1 MNKSPSQEQINKIL
15 QSYKNKQFTD
25 VEKLALSLS
34 KNFPN
39 HEFAWK
45 ILNIIYK
52 QSGRIRESL
61 IAVKN
66 AIKVNP
72 LDAESHY
79 NLGNTFIQLGELQ
92 ESVSAYKKAIELNSG
107 YIDAYNNLGV
117 VLRELGELDQSKE
130 IYEKIIKLKPDYA
143 EAYNNLGI
151 IFFKTKELN
160 DSEISY
166 KKAIEL
172 NPKYPEAY
180 NNLAITFRELDRLDE
195 SIFYHKKAIEL
206 KPNYAEAYNNLG
218 VTFDKSN
225 KLDESEANYKKAIE
239 LKSNYA
245 EAYYNLGIAQRKHGK
260 LEESVSSYK
269 KAIELKFNYAEAYYN
284 LGIAF
289 KELGKLEDSETS
301 YKKAIELKPNYPD
314 VQNSLSHNLLLKKN
328 FIKAYELYEWR
339 WKVDKKPGNKLI
351 SKKPLWKGEDNLKI
365 FVWEEQ
371 GIGDQ
376 IMFFSNISELK
387 LKSKNIIIQCDKR
400 LIPLFKRTLSKDI
413 RYESDRMLIKEKD
426 YDCHIPMGSLAKFFR
441 KDLDSF
447 VKTSTGYLKEDIE
460 KTKRFR
466 EKLKNKNTTKLVGIS
481 WNTKSS
487 MEMSSFRNINLTDLA
502 TTLRGPNIKLLN
514 LQYGATTNEFDN
526 LKKTTGIELINEKQV
541 DNIYDIDGMASLIS
555 ACDLVVTIDNYI
567 VHLAGSLGV
576 KTIAL
581 LPYNIDSRWG
591 MEDKKSYIYNSV
603 NLYRQSKLGKW
614 DTVLKDLKNGI

>member
-1 MNKSPSQEQINKIL
+1 LNKSPSQEQINKIL
-15 QSYKNKQFTD
+15 QSYKNKKFID

-34 KNFPN
+34 KDFPD
-39 HEFAWK
+39 HQFAWK
-45 ILNIIYK
+45 ILSIIYK
-52 QSGRIRESL
+52 QSDRISESL
-61 IAVKN
+61 MAIEN

-72 LDAESHY
+72 LDAESYY
-79 NLGNTFIQLGELQ
+79 NLGNTLIQISKLK
-92 ESVSAYKKAIELNSG
+92 ESASAYKKAIELNSE
-107 YIDAYNNLGV
+107 YFDAYNNLGV
-117 VLRELGELDQSKE
+117 VLRELEELDQSKE
-130 IYEKIIKLKPDYA
+130 IYKKIIKLKPDYA

-160 DSEISY
+160 NSEISY
-166 KKAIEL
+166 KKAIKL

-180 NNLAITFRELDRLDE
+180 NNLGVTLRELDRLDE
-195 SIFYHKKAIEL
+195 SISFQKKAIEL

-218 VTFDKSN
+218 VTYNKCN
-225 KLDESEANYKKAIE
+225 KLDESEANYQKAIK
-239 LKSNYA
+239 LKSNYV
-245 EAYYNLGIAQRKHGK
+245 EAYYNLGLVQRKQGK

-269 KAIELKFNYAEAYYN
+269 KAIELKSNYAEAYYN

-314 VQNSLSHNLLLKKN
+314 VQNSLSHTLLLKKN

-339 WKVDKKPGNKLI
+339 WKLDKKPGKKLI
-351 SKKPLWKGEDNLKI
+351 SKKPLWNGEDNLKI

-376 IMFFSNISELK
+376 IMFFSNVSELK

-400 LIPLFKRTLSKDI
+400 LIPLFKRTLSEDI
-413 RYESDRMLIKEKD
+413 SYESNQELIKEKD
-426 YDCHIPMGSLAKFFR
+426 YDRHIPMGSLAKFFR
-441 KDLDSF
+441 KDLESF
-447 VKTSTGYLKEDIE
+447 AKTSAGYLKEDVE

-466 EKLKNKNTTKLVGIS
+466 KRLKNRDTSKLIGIS

-487 MEMSSFRNINLTDLA
+487 IEMSSFRNISLTDLA
-502 TTLRGPNIKLLN
+502 TALSGPNIKLLN
-514 LQYGATTNEFDN
+514 LQYGDNSNDFVN
-526 LKKTTGIELINEKQV
+526 LKKTTGIEIINEKEV
-541 DNIYDIDGMASLIS
+541 DNIYDIDGMASLVS

-567 VHLAGSLGV
+567 IHLAGSLGV

-581 LPYNIDSRWG
+581 LPYNMDSRWG
-591 MEDKKSYIYNSV
+591 IKDKKSYIYNSV

-614 DTVLKDLKNGI
+614 DSVLKDLKNEI